1 MDGVREQ
8 VEAQLRTFDQQVVRP
23 QQVRPSEVVRVRVC
37 ATHTPLGLEQ
47 KAAFLCSAK
56 CCDDSSRGSSESQ
69 FRACLQKCS
78 LQVQQ
83 VEQVVSVELQELQQR
98 LGRCLGVCQD
108 KSASLLR
115 DGQDTQRAQALL
127 DSCVADCAASTG
139 AEVPK
144 VFARLTKAHK

>member
-56 CCDDSSRGSSESQ
+56 CCDDKGSSEDQ
-69 FRACLQKCS
+69 FRTCLQKCS
-78 LQVQQ
+78 LRVQQ
-83 VEQVVSVELQELQQR
+83 VEQAVSVELQELHQR
-98 LGRCLGVCQD
+98 LGRCLAVCQD
-108 KSASLLR
+108 KSGSLLR
-115 DGQDTQRAQALL
+115 ENQDTQRAQALL